1 MDSSVDPRENPPDA
15 AAAAP
20 TPRIRNRGACVSAS
34 ALAGASALAVY
45 AFLAQEGA
53 ARAAFGPLHALQTLF
68 WLGSLSVFLFRPSYN
83 RRSPYARF
91 SGIAGGALL
100 GISLAYGAA
109 AVWTGAGFPIWAAFS
124 VAGLSLARLPRGF
137 RGAFALLAGTAL
149 SLLSFY
155 LRGAEAPRAD
165 LVNILA
171 PLALGQAA
179 GLFVDRI
186 RTEAELSLKDL
197 KSQNEELE
205 ELAYR
210 DPLTGLYNRRFGL
223 ESLGNAISFAQRYK
237 QELHI
242 LLLDL
247 DHFKKVNDEL
257 GHPAGD
263 RVLVQLA
270 KLLHKALRESDTIA
284 RIGGEEFLV
293 ILPVSRAELVHGAAN
308 RIRDITART
317 TFEPVP
323 WRVTVSIGV
332 TGLREHETPESML
345 SRADRFLYDSKRG
358 GRNRVTGS

>member
-1 MDSSVDPRENPPDA
+1 MDSSVDPREDPPDP

-20 TPRIRNRGACVSAS
+20 TPRIRNRGANVSAS
-34 ALAGASALAVY
+34 ALAGSSALAVY
-45 AFLAQEGA
+45 AFLAQDGA
-53 ARAAFGPLHALQTLF
+53 IRTAFGTLHALQTLF
-68 WLGSLSVFLFRPSYN
+68 WLGSLSVFLLRPSYN

-91 SGIAGGALL
+91 SGIAGTALL

-109 AVWTGAGFPIWAAFS
+109 AVWTGAGFPIWAAFA

-137 RGAFALLAGTAL
+137 RGAFVLLAGTAL

-155 LRGAEAPRAD
+155 LRGAQALRAD
-165 LVNILA
+165 LVYILA

-179 GLFVDRI
+179 GLFTDRI
-186 RTEAELSLKDL
+186 RTEAELSVQDL

-247 DHFKKVNDEL
+247 DHFKRVNDEL

-270 KLLHKALRESDTIA
+270 QLLRKALRESDIVA

-308 RIRDITART
+308 RIRDLTART

-323 WRVTVSIGV
+323 WQVTVSIGV
-332 TGLREHETPESML
+332 TGLREDDTPESML

>member
-1 MDSSVDPRENPPDA
+1 MDDSVDPPAVPPEPA
-15 AAAAP
+15 ASAP
-20 TPRIRNRGACVSAS
+20 APRLPNRGATVSAS
-34 ALAGASALAVY
+34 ALAGALALAAY
-45 AFLAQEGA
+45 AFLAQDGA
-53 ARAAFGPLHALQTLF
+53 VRTAFGLIHILQTLF
-68 WLGSLSVFLFRPSYN
+68 WLGGLAVFLLRPSYN
-83 RRSPYARF
+83 RRTPYARF

-100 GISLAYGAA
+100 GLSLAYGAA
-109 AVWTGAGFPIWAAFS
+109 AAGTGAGYPIWAAFA
-124 VAGLSLARLPRGF
+124 VAGLVLVRLPRGF
-137 RGAFALLAGTAL
+137 RGVYALLAGAAL
-149 SLLSFY
+149 ALLTFL
-155 LRGAEAPRAD
+155 LRGTRALGEE
-165 LVNILA
+165 LVYLLA
-171 PLALGQAA
+171 PLALGHAA

-186 RTEAELSLKDL
+186 RMEADLSLRDL
-197 KSQNEELE
+197 KSQNQELE

-263 RVLVQLA
+263 RVLVKLAQLL
-270 KLLHKALRESDTIA
+270 KKALRDSDIIA

-323 WRVTVSIGV
+323 WQVTTSIGV
-332 TGLREHETPESML
+332 TGLREGDTPESML